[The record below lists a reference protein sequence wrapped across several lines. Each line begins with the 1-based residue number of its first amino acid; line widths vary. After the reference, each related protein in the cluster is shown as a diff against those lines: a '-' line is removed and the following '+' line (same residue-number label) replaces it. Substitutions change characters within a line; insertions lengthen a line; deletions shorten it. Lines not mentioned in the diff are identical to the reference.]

1 MPIRVLLCKSGLDE
15 HDRGI
20 RYLSR
25 RLLEA
30 GMEVIYV
37 VFHDPREVA
46 SAAVDEDVD
55 LIGISSSAGGHVAV
69 VDQVRSDLQSLGSGE
84 TPILLGGVIPDA
96 DRPRLTELGVLE
108 VFGPGSSPQAV
119 IRLITSTCRP

>member
-1 MPIRVLLCKSGLDE
+1 
-15 HDRGI
+15 
-20 RYLSR
+20 
-25 RLLEA
+25 
-30 GMEVIYV
+30 V

-108 VFGPGSSPQAV
+108 VFGPGSSPKEV